1 MVYNLPVLIES
12 PYYALSPYQYY
23 HFCNQMFNILHTL
36 ASIFTTSIF
45 TGPVLGAVCVDT
57 AV

>member
-12 PYYALSPYQYY
+12 PYYALLPYQCY
-23 HFCNQMFNILHTL
+23 HFCNQMFNTLRIL
-36 ASIFTTSIF
+36 ASIFTTCA
-45 TGPVLGAVCVDT
+45 GPVLGAVCVDT